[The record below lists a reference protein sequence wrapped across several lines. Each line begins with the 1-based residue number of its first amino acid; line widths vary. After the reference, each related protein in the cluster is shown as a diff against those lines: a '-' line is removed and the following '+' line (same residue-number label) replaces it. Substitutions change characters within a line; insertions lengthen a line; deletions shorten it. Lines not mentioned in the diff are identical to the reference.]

1 MKFKLPK
8 IFISLEDNSE
18 LMKEAMTKYQEEHNL
33 GDEELKPLIEDQN
46 SEFYKYLKKYSDEK
60 AKEQKEQE
68 KEAKKAEKE
77 AKKKQETEDK
87 TTKTTNFLEAIG
99 GGDDPYDTSV
109 LEKVY
114 KKYGSYIDKFN
125 DKKKLPVQEKQD
137 EINNYFDKKNEE
149 KGQGGDTEDNEGNKK
164 STLDKVKSAF
174 GTAGK
179 AIGRGAGAFGSAVS
193 TGVGSLSKKLSHKNR
208 FAGMKAKYDE
218 FAKKHNKFLLDYGTD
233 PIEKDFANSSDENN
247 DNFNKANWLKGTAP
261 LNLNNKTEIEKYQ
274 ELADKI
280 LSYYDGGTK
289 NDYHA
294 SIYGNIDYY
303 NKTNDQAGK
312 AKAIESIE
320 QLLNNL
326 FLNLDAVLTEFSNY
340 VTSEKQPLD
349 EKPGS
354 QTEEQTEDNL
364 KKGKLSKAK
373 KVVGKA
379 GSAVV
384 EKGKAAGRGAKVLG
398 NALLDK
404 ASDLKRTVGKK
415 LKRKKSTPEAATP
428 QASASETDSKAVIV
442 QGADK
447 KVTKEDVK
455 NRLLKVT
462 DRYNR
467 FLENYKK
474 FAKKNKHSLKEILKS
489 VLPEAAGRASW
500 YGGGK
505 DKEFDSKSYKLDDI
519 GGLQEAWDDFTV
531 HKLLNWLSGDK
542 RIEFEGIFTGI
553 SKALG
558 GQGLTDDKKLEIMQ
572 LYDVSAER
580 ILRYMQA
587 VLARLNSTASEGI
600 VGRALKAM
608 TKDDEGTREQEG
620 AQEQKPRN
628 LEEAFHMKKET
639 DDEGK
644 KELKDINSSQ
654 VSKAFQ
660 KAAEYFKEDSKDS
673 KDSKYISKYD
683 ITRNKG
689 LVDCFSGIKRFQ
701 SAISSALKSTSLG
714 AWSQSR
720 KGANGE
726 EIMNSS
732 TRHSAMGVILISMAY
747 LPGGSESILNACD
760 GLKIGGIKATG
771 GDDVITNASKVRKE
785 IKKLALKGATGDKL
799 VNKLKSS
806 NAKTNLEGLIDIN
819 ALKQIMSKFGKWAKL
834 ERKAVNEKEKAGK
847 KIKGL
852 KTAYSNDGVKG
863 LLKKINP
870 FSKSKNKKG
879 SKSDEQSQNENV

>member
-46 SEFYKYLKKYSDEK
+46 SDFYKYLKKYSDEK

-68 KEAKKAEKE
+68 KAAKKAEKE
-77 AKKKQETEDK
+77 AKKEQEKED
-87 TTKTTNFLEAIG
+87 KTTNFLEAIG
-99 GGDDPYDTSV
+99 NEADSYDTSV
-109 LEKVY
+109 LKAVY

-149 KGQGGDTEDNEGNKK
+149 KGQGGDTEDNENNKK

-179 AIGRGAGAFGSAVS
+179 AIGKGAGAVGSAVS
-193 TGVGSLSKKLSHKNR
+193 TGVGNLSKKLSHKNR

-320 QLLNNL
+320 QSLNQL
-326 FLNLDAVLTEFSNY
+326 FSNLDAVLTEFSNY

-364 KKGKLSKAK
+364 KEDATDKAENVTESNENEAEEQTEDNPKKGKLSKAK

-379 GSAVV
+379 GNAVV

-404 ASDLKRTVGKK
+404 ASGLKRAVSKK
-415 LKRKKSTPEAATP
+415 IKRKKSAQEEAVNLDDLSG
-428 QASASETDSKAVIV
+428 SAK
-442 QGADK
+442 QF
-447 KVTKEDVK
+447 VK
-455 NRLLKVT
+455 LAN
-462 DRYNR
+462 RYNE
-467 FLENYKK
+467 FLKNYKK
-474 FAKKNKHSLKEILKS
+474 FAKKNKNSLEEIVKS
-489 VLPEAAGRASW
+489 VLPGSYSEQHWAGEGIKGW
-500 YGGGK
+500 
-505 DKEFDSKSYKLDDI
+505 KEFKIDESKLNDYQGIKEEWVKFTEELFKYVPSSNALMYRQIFNDI
-519 GGLQEAWDDFTV
+519 ENKVNT
-531 HKLLNWLSGDK
+531 
-542 RIEFEGIFTGI
+542 IEDLEKYNKPTKKILHYMEG
-553 SKALG
+553 
-558 GQGLTDDKKLEIMQ
+558 
-572 LYDVSAER
+572 
-580 ILRYMQA
+580 

-600 VGRALKAM
+600 VGRTLKAM
-608 TKDDEGTREQEG
+608 TKDDEESQK
-620 AQEQKPRN
+620 QKPRN
-628 LEEAFHMKKET
+628 LEDDLLIRKDENDNFIDPAPEEVDTGDIFTAFKKAGFQLTGE
-639 DDEGK
+639 
-644 KELKDINSSQ
+644 NS
-654 VSKAFQ
+654 K
-660 KAAEYFKEDSKDS
+660 
-673 KDSKYISKYD
+673 
-683 ITRNKG
+683 NKG
-689 LVDCFSGIKRFQ
+689 LDATNINTLVSCFDKIKGFK
-701 SAISSALKSTSLG
+701 SAIGSALNDSHNVSWGPTNFG
-714 AWSQSR
+714 R
-720 KGANGE
+720 NENGPIGNYNE
-726 EIMNSS
+726 KK
-732 TRHSAMGVILISMAY
+732 RRLYAMGVILISMAY

-785 IKKLALKGATGDKL
+785 IKKLALKGATGDEL
-799 VNKLKSS
+799 VKKLKSS